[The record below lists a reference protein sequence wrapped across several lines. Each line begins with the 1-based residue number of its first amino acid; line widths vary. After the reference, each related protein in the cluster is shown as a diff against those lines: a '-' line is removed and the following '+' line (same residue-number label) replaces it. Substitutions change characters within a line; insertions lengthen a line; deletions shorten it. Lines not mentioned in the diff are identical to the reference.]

1 MDFSK
6 RKTFLLAGLFLLLIV
21 AAFVTDPITETV
33 TAQTTQLIAQQQA
46 APAPKAEVKTSSLY
60 AGEITPMSPA
70 ECGRCHSSVYNLIK
84 NEGGRHQIECVKCH
98 TKYHAYSPVKQN
110 WDQIMPKCQECH
122 GLFHGQKFPV
132 CTQCH
137 GEPHAPKKQI
147 TASAELA
154 KACGDCH
161 TKVGEELQQNPS
173 KHTLVACGMCH
184 HDKHG
189 YIPSCMECHK
199 PHSADQTVKECLAC
213 HPVHKPLMISYGETV
228 KNDVCG
234 GCHTQVLQKI
244 KSTVSKHGQVTCVK
258 CHHSKHKYVPQCQEC
273 HGQPHGEVVL
283 KKFPNCLQCHID
295 VHDLPAKGK

>member
-1 MDFSK
+1 MDFRK
-6 RKTFLLAGLFLLLIV
+6 RKTFLLAGLFLLMV
-21 AAFVTDPITETV
+21 AVTFATD
-33 TAQTTQLIAQQQA
+33 QTTQLMAQEQA
-46 APAPKAEVKTSSLY
+46 AQAPAPAAQTSSLY
-60 AGEITPMSPA
+60 SGEVTPMLPA
-70 ECGRCHSSVYNLIK
+70 ECGRCHSSIYNLIK

-110 WDQIMPKCQECH
+110 WEQIMPKCQECH

-132 CTQCH
+132 CAQCH
-137 GEPHAPKKQI
+137 AEPHAPKKQI

-161 TKVGEELQQNPS
+161 AAVSTELQQNPS
-173 KHTLVACGMCH
+173 KHTLVACGSCH

-189 YIPSCMECHK
+189 FIPSCMECHK
-199 PHSADQTVKECLAC
+199 PHTSDQTVKDCLAC
-213 HPVHKPLMISYGETV
+213 HPVHKPLLISYGEMV
-228 KNDVCG
+228 KNELCG
-234 GCHTQVLQKI
+234 ACHTPVFQKI
-244 KSTVSKHGQVTCVK
+244 TSSVSKHGQVACVK